1 MESLSFYRNLVTL
14 KNPDETDAKFARR
27 CGVSKQVMWRWK
39 NGAYP
44 GWEMINL
51 VARTLKVHP
60 QIILNGKEDRIGRKD

>member
-1 MESLSFYRNLVTL
+1 MESHSFYYHLTKL
-14 KNPDETDAKFARR
+14 KHQNESDCAFAKR